1 MYLKCIVFIFIMC
14 LGVRVCVC
22 VVYVGVYM
30 YVCALVW
37 VPMRGINSWIW
48 SYMLLWV
55 TEFGYWEQNSNPLK
69 VQEVLLTT
77 EPAPQ
82 PQTYPF

>member
-48 SYMLLWV
+48 SYMLL
-55 TEFGYWEQNSNPLK
+55 
-69 VQEVLLTT
+69 
-77 EPAPQ
+77 
-82 PQTYPF
+82 